1 MSEKKVR
8 ETKKFEFKVDR
19 TRDWFIDALNSINDI
34 NNKLVEELNEISN
47 ILFFDEWAKYLEDQ
61 YWSMREEQSNLAYL
75 FAEIG
80 FDAMN
85 TFPWIQ
91 DDERLK
97 EMKQLPLTFLENE
110 KSERQILLDETR
122 EMFDKLNVKPED
134 TGETA
139 EDIVKDLIE
148 NWDAYEEEWRKKR
161 EDFER
166 QEEFK
171 KQTKIKDLD
180 NIPEIWN

>member
-1 MSEKKVR
+1 
-8 ETKKFEFKVDR
+8 
-19 TRDWFIDALNSINDI
+19 
-34 NNKLVEELNEISN
+34 
-47 ILFFDEWAKYLEDQ
+47 
-61 YWSMREEQSNLAYL
+61 
-75 FAEIG
+75 
-80 FDAMN
+80 MN

-110 KSERQILLDETR
+110 KAERQILLDDTR